1 MVYMVPNADSVDLVK
16 HYTKEVFKYSL
27 WTFGWSAKTW
37 FANTSNTFP
46 AKDFIKIEPK
56 DLKKWDIVFWD
67 WWKYSK
73 YWHTWIVLE
82 NRWKTILC
90 LDQNN
95 GTWTWT
101 GKENAVREFEYD
113 FTNIVW
119 WYRYKFYFYEYKW
132 VPVYHEEV
140 NKANKLIRWM
150 FIPKAYKWP
159 YIVLYNQA
167 FVFNKKY
174 WDIDTQI
181 KSRLE
186 HEYSHYIYF
195 EKLTDKQR
203 KAWEEISKYS
213 DRVKNDTRNSV
224 IPYKDNA
231 FIKDV
236 CKEFVSE
243 DFAYIWEEYIYNPNK
258 VYWNYLDYKKK
269 AVITLMKKYD

>member
-1 MVYMVPNADSVDLVK
+1 MVCMVPNADSVDLVK
-16 HYTKEVFKYSL
+16 HYTKEVFKYTL
-27 WTFGWSAKTW
+27 WTFGWSAKIW

-56 DLKKWDIVFWD
+56 DLQKWDIVFWD

-73 YWHTWIVLE
+73 YGHTWIVLE
-82 NRWKTILC
+82 NRWNTLLC

-95 GTWTWT
+95 WTWTWKW
-101 GKENAVREFEYD
+101 KENAVRIFEYD

-236 CKEFVSE
+236 CKEFISE
-243 DFAYIWEEYIYNPNK
+243 DFSYIWEEYIYNPNK

-269 AVITLMKKYD
+269 AVITLMQKYD